1 MQTSLADLVA
11 RMVALLDG
19 QRAGCV
25 RVGGLRGSAPA
36 LCLARVLERRAVPV
50 VVTCAS
56 AGEAEAFAAD
66 LRFFLGEPPGAGPL
80 GRRVHHLPAR
90 EVPPFEALS
99 PARETVAARLE
110 GFYHLVQTS
119 SPIVVTSA
127 EAWIERCLPRAAFA
141 DAVTYV
147 VAGEALVPD
156 ALAARLVEWG
166 YHRVPLVQDP
176 GDLAVRGGLLD
187 VFPAGYER
195 PVRLEFAGDTVESL
209 RVFDPSS
216 QRSQGRVEDVLLLP
230 IRELGLSRLGVAA
243 ARLVD
248 ARAAE
253 LGLGRQERRDL
264 VEAVRSQLVL
274 PGTEQLLP
282 YLYAEPGTLADYLP
296 AGTLLWMQGAGAVE
310 AAVEPAWAQVQALSA
325 PGRALLALVGE
336 LTRGVWLPADR
347 LALVTEAEIFGER
360 RQVRRGPRARPVDFL
375 STLAELKPD
384 DYVVHVDHGIGVYRG
399 LRHMRVADTEGDYL
413 HLEYAGGDR
422 LYLPV
427 DRINLVQRYVSADS
441 AAPPL
446 DKLGGTSWERVKAKD
461 RK

>member
-1 MQTSLADLVA
+1 MDHRSVATPLGGTARARIASMQTSLSDLVA
-11 RMVALLDG
+11 RLVGLLDG
-19 QRAGCV
+19 RRPATV

-36 LCLARVLERRAVPV
+36 LCLAHLLERRPGPA

-110 GFYHLVQTS
+110 GFYHLVATPA
-119 SPIVVTSA
+119 PIVVTSA
-127 EAWIERCLPRAAFA
+127 EAWIERCLPRRAFA

-147 VAGEALVPD
+147 VAGEALAPD

-209 RVFDPSS
+209 RAFDPSS
-216 QRSQGRVEDVLLLP
+216 QRSQDRLEDVLFLP
-230 IRELGLSRLGVAA
+230 MRELGLSRLGAAA

-248 ARAAE
+248 TRAAE

-264 VEAVRSQLVL
+264 VEAVRSGLVL

-282 YLYAEPGTLADYLP
+282 YLYEEPGTLADYLP
-296 AGTLLWMQGAGAVE
+296 GEALLWMQGAGAVE
-310 AAVEPAWAQVQALSA
+310 AAVETAWVQIEAHAAEAVREARFHPPGERLYVPVSAWRAALS
-325 PGRALLALVGE
+325 GRA
-336 LTRGVWLPADR
+336 R
-347 LALVTEAEIFGER
+347 
-360 RQVRRGPRARPVDFL
+360 
-375 STLAELKPD
+375 
-384 DYVVHVDHGIGVYRG
+384 
-399 LRHMRVADTEGDYL
+399 
-413 HLEYAGGDR
+413 
-422 LYLPV
+422 
-427 DRINLVQRYVSADS
+427 
-441 AAPPL
+441 
-446 DKLGGTSWERVKAKD
+446 
-461 RK
+461 

>member
-1 MQTSLADLVA
+1 MQTAVVDVVA
-11 RMVALLDG
+11 RMAAALDG
-19 QRAGCV
+19 RPAGGV

-36 LCLARVLERRAVPV
+36 LCLARVLERRARPV

-56 AGEAEAFAAD
+56 GGEAEAFAAD

-99 PARETVAARLE
+99 PARETVAARLA
-110 GFYHLVQTS
+110 GLYHPVPTP

-147 VAGEALVPD
+147 VAGEALAPD

-209 RVFDPSS
+209 RAFDPSS

-230 IRELGLSRLGVAA
+230 IRELGLSRLGAAA

-248 ARAAE
+248 ARGAE

-264 VEAVRSQLVL
+264 VEAVRSQLGL
-274 PGTEQLLP
+274 PGTDQPTP

-310 AAVEPAWAQVQALSA
+310 AAVETAWVQIEAHAAEAASEARFHPPA
-325 PGRALLALVGE
+325 E
-336 LTRGVWLPADR
+336 
-347 LALVTEAEIFGER
+347 
-360 RQVRRGPRARPVDFL
+360 
-375 STLAELKPD
+375 
-384 DYVVHVDHGIGVYRG
+384 
-399 LRHMRVADTEGDYL
+399 
-413 HLEYAGGDR
+413 R
-422 LYLPV
+422 LYLPAAAWRAALA
-427 DRINLVQRYVSADS
+427 DRPRGEVE
-441 AAPPL
+441 AAEV
-446 DKLGGTSWERVKAKD
+446 LGGAALPATSYP
-461 RK
+461 